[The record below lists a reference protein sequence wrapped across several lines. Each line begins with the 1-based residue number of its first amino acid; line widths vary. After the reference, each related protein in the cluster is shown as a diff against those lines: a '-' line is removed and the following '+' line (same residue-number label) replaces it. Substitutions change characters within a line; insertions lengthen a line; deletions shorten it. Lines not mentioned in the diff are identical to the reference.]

1 MRRQPARPPKHRRS
15 RERRL
20 GSDIRQRRR
29 FSLAAAVVVVTAGL
43 VAGTPEATSAQVA
56 VVEDQAGVPGTP

>member
-1 MRRQPARPPKHRRS
+1 
-15 RERRL
+15 
-20 GSDIRQRRR
+20 
-29 FSLAAAVVVVTAGL
+29 